1 MSTAIPKSAGLV
13 TIRYVVMSVLNRL
26 QDYSMKNYVR
36 YTQIAIEGFS
46 EELSLFHLDAGSEVV
61 YLHMSLGKTVALP
74 ADFVDYIKIGY
85 PINGSLKVITRNDN
99 ILLPRVFDDDGT
111 AIGNTTVND
120 VTAPSG
126 AVYFQDHWRN
136 GSFVGGLYGLPGGI
150 DVAGFRVDRENRQ
163 LVFSGETPRSEIIL
177 EYISS
182 GLKLGGGSLIPR
194 ECVAALRTYVL
205 WKKDENDP
213 RISLNVKLRLEDQ
226 HEKEIAA
233 LRSFQNSFTASEYL
247 QMVYQSYTQSPK
259 R

>member
-1 MSTAIPKSAGLV
+1 
-13 TIRYVVMSVLNRL
+13 
-26 QDYSMKNYVR
+26 MKQYMR
-36 YTQIAIEGFS
+36 FTQIAIEGFS

-61 YLHMSLGKTVALP
+61 YLHMSVAKTCALP
-74 ADFVDYIKIGY
+74 SDYVDYLKIGY

-111 AIGNTTVND
+111 AIGNTTIND
-120 VTAPSG
+120 TTVPFG

-213 RISLNVKLRLEDQ
+213 RISLNAKLRLEDQ

-233 LRSFQNSFTASEYL
+233 LRSFQLSFTASEYL